1 MKKSTIIIIAIIACG
16 VLLFFL
22 YRNKVQEDARIAY
35 ESSYEHEVLSEIKKS
50 SEEISQRSAEAQ
62 ERLNDKIEAAEE
74 LEDLME

>member
-1 MKKSTIIIIAIIACG
+1 MKKSTIIIIAVIACG

-35 ESSYEHEVLSEIKKS
+35 ESSYEHEVLSETIKS
-50 SEEISQRSAEAQ
+50 AEEISQWSAEAQ
-62 ERLNDKIEAAEE
+62 ERLNDKIEAVEE

>member
-1 MKKSTIIIIAIIACG
+1 MKKATIIVIAVIACS

-35 ESSYEHEVLSEIKKS
+35 ESSYEYEVLSDIQKS

-62 ERLNDKIEAAEE
+62 ERLNDKIEAAE
-74 LEDLME
+74 DLME